1 MAREEM
7 ESQDLTP
14 TEEPLRRI
22 WEALDRLPEEQ
33 PSPSLRNRF
42 YRMLDEEAER
52 APGKRPVRRSWRD
65 WRQIFSTL
73 FPQPV
78 RLGVAWALPALV
90 IGVLMG
96 ARVPGA
102 ETRGEISEL
111 RQEVHSLSRVVTLSL
126 LQQES
131 ASERLK
137 GVSYGRSTGPTDERV
152 LSALLAAV
160 TEDPNENVR
169 LAAIDALA
177 GVVERP
183 RVQQTLVE
191 SLPRQESPMVQI
203 ALVDLLAEAP
213 GARPLLSHVAGDPE
227 IDPTVRDY
235 LRRRLERRI

>member
-1 MAREEM
+1 MAPEELDP
-7 ESQDLTP
+7 QDLTP

-33 PSPSLRNRF
+33 PGPALRQCF

-52 APGKRPVRRSWRD
+52 APRKRPVRKSWREVL
-65 WRQIFSTL
+65 STL
-73 FPQPV
+73 LPQPV

-90 IGVLMG
+90 VGILLGG
-96 ARVPGA
+96 RVPGS
-102 ETRGEISEL
+102 EKRGEISEL
-111 RQEVHSLSRVVTLSL
+111 RQEVRSLSRVVTLSL

-183 RVQQTLVE
+183 RVQRTLAE
-191 SLPRQESPMVQI
+191 SLPRQPSPMVQI

-213 GARPLLSHVAGDPE
+213 GARPLLSRVAENPE
-227 IDPTVRDY
+227 VDPTVRDY

>member
-1 MAREEM
+1 MAPEELNP
-7 ESQDLTP
+7 QDLTP

-33 PSPSLRNRF
+33 PGPALRQRF

-52 APGKRPVRRSWRD
+52 APRKRPVRKSWREVL
-65 WRQIFSTL
+65 STL
-73 FPQPV
+73 LPQPV

-90 IGVLMG
+90 IGVLLG
-96 ARVPGA
+96 ARVPGS
-102 ETRGEISEL
+102 EKRGEISEL
-111 RQEVHSLSRVVTLSL
+111 RQEVRSLSRVVTLSL

-191 SLPRQESPMVQI
+191 SLPRQQSPMVQI

-213 GARPLLSHVAGDPE
+213 GARPLLSRVAE
-227 IDPTVRDY
+227 NLEVDPTVRDY

>member
-1 MAREEM
+1 MARAEDFDTPEE
-7 ESQDLTP
+7 ES
-14 TEEPLRRI
+14 LRRL
-22 WEALDRLPEEQ
+22 WDALDRLPEEQ
-33 PSPSLRNRF
+33 PSPALRQRF
-42 YRMLDEEAER
+42 YRMLDEEVAR
-52 APGKRPVRRSWRD
+52 TAGKPPSRGWREM
-65 WRQIFSTL
+65 L
-73 FPQPV
+73 AVLMPQPV

-90 IGVLMG
+90 LGVLLG
-96 ARVPGA
+96 IRVPGS
-102 ETRGEISEL
+102 EPRGEMTEL
-111 RQEVHSLSRVVTLSL
+111 RQEVRSLSRMVTLSL

-137 GVSYGRSTGPTDERV
+137 GVSYGRSTSPTDERV

-160 TEDPNENVR
+160 KEDPNENVR

-183 RVQQTLVE
+183 RVQQTLVD
-191 SLPRQESPMVQI
+191 SLPRQESPLVQI

-213 GARPLLSHVAGDPE
+213 GARPLLSRVAEDPE

>member
-1 MAREEM
+1 MAREDFDSDDLPEE
-7 ESQDLTP
+7 ES
-14 TEEPLRRI
+14 LRRL
-22 WEALDRLPEEQ
+22 WDALDRLPEEQ
-33 PSPSLRNRF
+33 PGPALRQRF

-52 APGKRPVRRSWRD
+52 TTRKRPSRSWREM
-65 WRQIFSTL
+65 L
-73 FPQPV
+73 AALMPQPV

-90 IGVLMG
+90 LGVLLG
-96 ARVPGA
+96 TRVP
-102 ETRGEISEL
+102 ERTGEMTEL
-111 RQEVHSLSRVVTLSL
+111 RQEVRSLSRMVTLSL

-137 GVSYGRSTGPTDERV
+137 GVSYGRSTGSTDERV

-160 TEDPNENVR
+160 KEDPNENVR

-183 RVQQTLVE
+183 GVQRTLVE

-213 GARPLLSHVAGDPE
+213 GARPLLSRAADNPE

>member
-1 MAREEM
+1 MAREDFDLPEE
-7 ESQDLTP
+7 ES
-14 TEEPLRRI
+14 LRRF

-33 PSPSLRNRF
+33 PGPAVRQRF

-52 APGKRPVRRSWRD
+52 AARKRPSRGWREM
-65 WRQIFSTL
+65 L
-73 FPQPV
+73 AALMPQPV

-90 IGVLMG
+90 LGVLLG
-96 ARVPGA
+96 TRVPGP
-102 ETRGEISEL
+102 EPSGEMSEL
-111 RQEVHSLSRVVTLSL
+111 RQEVRSLSRMVTLSL
-126 LQQES
+126 LQQDS

-137 GVSYGRSTGPTDERV
+137 GVSYGRSAGPTDERV

-183 RVQQTLVE
+183 GVQRTLVE

-213 GARPLLSHVAGDPE
+213 GARPLLSRAADNPE

-235 LRRRLERRI
+235 LRRRIERRI

>member
-1 MAREEM
+1 MARDDFDPQNLPEE
-7 ESQDLTP
+7 ES
-14 TEEPLRRI
+14 LRRL
-22 WEALDRLPEEQ
+22 WDALDRLPEEQ
-33 PSPSLRNRF
+33 PSPALRQRF

-52 APGKRPVRRSWRD
+52 AVRKRPSRGWREM
-65 WRQIFSTL
+65 IAAFM
-73 FPQPV
+73 PQPV
-78 RLGVAWALPALV
+78 RLGVAWALPALIV
-90 IGVLMG
+90 GVLLG
-96 ARVPGA
+96 TRVPG
-102 ETRGEISEL
+102 SERTSEMTEL
-111 RQEVHSLSRVVTLSL
+111 KQEVRSLSRVVTLSL

-137 GVSYGRSTGPTDERV
+137 GVSYGRSTGSTDERV

-183 RVQQTLVE
+183 GVQRTLAE
-191 SLPRQESPMVQI
+191 SLPHQESPMVQI
-203 ALVDLLAEAP
+203 ALVNLLAEAP
-213 GARPLLSHVAGDPE
+213 GARPLLSRAADDPE

>member
-1 MAREEM
+1 MAREDFDPNDLPEE
-7 ESQDLTP
+7 ES
-14 TEEPLRRI
+14 LRRL
-22 WEALDRLPEEQ
+22 WDALDHLPEEQ
-33 PSPSLRNRF
+33 PGPALRQRF

-52 APGKRPVRRSWRD
+52 TARRRPSRGWREMLAA
-65 WRQIFSTL
+65 FM
-73 FPQPV
+73 PQPV

-90 IGVLMG
+90 LGVLLG
-96 ARVPGA
+96 TRVTGTEPK
-102 ETRGEISEL
+102 GEMAEL
-111 RQEVHSLSRVVTLSL
+111 RQEVRSLSRMVTLSL
-126 LQQES
+126 LEQES

-137 GVSYGRSTGPTDERV
+137 GVSYGRSTGATDERV

-160 TEDPNENVR
+160 KEDPNENVR

-213 GARPLLSHVAGDPE
+213 GARPLLSRVADDPE
-227 IDPTVRDY
+227 VDPTVRDY